1 MLYRQC
7 KFRRG
12 SERTIAWIEDRGA
25 KVGAHV
31 ELLTLDNG
39 DAWEV
44 EAVHDGALT
53 QAALKEMQDLN
64 RDSLPSIRG

>member
-1 MLYRQC
+1 MLYVQC

-12 SERTIAWIEDRGA
+12 SERTVAWIEQRGA
-25 KVGAHV
+25 KVGARI
-31 ELLTLDNG
+31 ELLTLD

-64 RDSLPSIRG
+64 RNSLPSIRG